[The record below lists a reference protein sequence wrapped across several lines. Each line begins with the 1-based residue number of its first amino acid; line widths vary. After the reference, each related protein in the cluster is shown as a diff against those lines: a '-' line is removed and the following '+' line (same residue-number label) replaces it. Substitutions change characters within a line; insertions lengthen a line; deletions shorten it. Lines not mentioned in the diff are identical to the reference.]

1 MQRLLLVLTLLPTLV
16 ACGQAVGNRQSTDD
30 SYRSGANANTSADPA
45 FHSLIGWKKNVP
57 FYISPDAPDAVVE
70 ATQNAASTWS
80 DAVGQVVLTFA
91 GVAASTRG
99 SDLYSSLDDDA
110 TFVYY
115 ERKWTDTT
123 SKSVTTL
130 ATTVWENA
138 NNSEQIVR
146 GDVILNAQTYD
157 FVDSMGSYSKDI
169 DESRVVDAET
179 VVLHEFGH
187 LLGLDHIDE
196 VTDADSIMHAKT
208 FIGPNLS
215 FRKLSEGDTN
225 HIRQLYP

>member
-1 MQRLLLVLTLLPTLV
+1 MQRLLFILTVATTMI
-16 ACGQAVGNRQSTDD
+16 ACGQGGTRQSTDD
-30 SYRSGANANTSADPA
+30 TYKSGANASNSSDPA

-57 FYISPDAPDAVVE
+57 FYVSSDAPDAVVE
-70 ATQNAASTWS
+70 AAQSAAATWS

-91 GVAASTRG
+91 GVSVSTRG
-99 SDLYSSLDDDA
+99 NDLYASLDDEA
-110 TFVYY
+110 TYVYY
-115 ERKWTDTT
+115 EPRWTATT

-157 FVDSMGSYSKDI
+157 FVDAMGNLPRNI
-169 DESRVVDAET
+169 DEDRVVDAET
-179 VVLHEFGH
+179 VILHEFGH

-196 VTDADSIMHAKT
+196 DADSNSIMHAKT

-215 FRKLSEGDTN
+215 FRTLSDGDTN
-225 HIRQLYP
+225 HIRKLYP